1 MAILGGAAFALS
13 TTDEAEPAFASALA
27 RGVNHLDIAPR
38 YGQAERAVGPLVP
51 PVRDRIEDIYW
62 FAIKVAFFMYL
73 YIWYRATFPRYRFD
87 QLMHLGWKFMIPVGI
102 AVLILT
108 AALGLGS

>member
-38 YGQAERAVGPLVP
+38 YGEAERAVGPLVP
-51 PVRDRIEDIYW
+51 PVRDRLFIGE
-62 FAIKVAFFMYL
+62 
-73 YIWYRATFPRYRFD
+73 
-87 QLMHLGWKFMIPVGI
+87 
-102 AVLILT
+102 
-108 AALGLGS
+108 